1 MTDIEKEAKE
11 YADSITGENDVL
23 DIGYMSEY
31 EYHSMLE
38 QSFIAGAKRHS
49 DSNKWHDLELDQK
62 DLPLCDKSVICVTTA
77 KTSTGVCQ
85 LLEDNSGKTNWITQ
99 YCGGW
104 SLLNSEYK
112 VLKWKYIE

>member
-1 MTDIEKEAKE
+1 MMQIEKEAKE

-38 QSFIAGAKRHS
+38 QSFIAGAKKQL
-49 DSNKWHDLELDQK
+49 DSNKWHDLRLDQK
-62 DLPLCDKSVICVTTA
+62 DLPSFEKSVICVTTA

-85 LLEDNSGKTNWITQ
+85 LLEEKDGKTSWETQ

-104 SLLNSEYK
+104 SILNSDYK
-112 VLKWKYIE
+112 VLKWKYVE